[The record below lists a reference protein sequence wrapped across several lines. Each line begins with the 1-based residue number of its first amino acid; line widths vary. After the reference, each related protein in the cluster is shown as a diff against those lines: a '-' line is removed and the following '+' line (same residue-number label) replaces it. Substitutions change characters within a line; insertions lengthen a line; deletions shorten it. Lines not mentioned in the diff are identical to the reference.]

1 MVSKNP
7 YSSYSH
13 QAILT
18 MTPGEL
24 LIKLFDE
31 SIKRMNLAII
41 YIDEGNIVSAHNALI
56 RSQLIIKHLSDTLQK
71 GYTFS
76 GDLAKLYDFL
86 LSKLQEANVK
96 KDKAIIEEILP
107 LVTELRET
115 FAECDRLTRKE
126 QFGAK

>member
-1 MVSKNP
+1 MISKNP
-7 YSSYSH
+7 YSSYSN

-31 SIKRMNLAII
+31 AIKRMNLAMM
-41 YIDEGNIVSAHNALI
+41 YIDEGNTVSAHNALI
-56 RSQLIIKHLSDTLQK
+56 RSQLIVKHLSDTLQK
-71 GYTFS
+71 GYAFS
-76 GDLAKLYDFL
+76 GDLAKLYDFI
-86 LSKLQEANVK
+86 LSKLQEANMK
-96 KDKAIIEEILP
+96 KDKAIIAEILP
-107 LVTELRET
+107 LVNELRET